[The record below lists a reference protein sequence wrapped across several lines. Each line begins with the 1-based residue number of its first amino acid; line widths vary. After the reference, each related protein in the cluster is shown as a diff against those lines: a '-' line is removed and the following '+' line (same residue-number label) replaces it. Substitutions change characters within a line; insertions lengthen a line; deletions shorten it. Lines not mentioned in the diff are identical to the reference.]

1 MTLYSI
7 PFFVACM
14 TVASAPP
21 SLAIEPEYVVGAWN
35 APSVKSD
42 WASLLEQGHL
52 VLTQD
57 ERKSY
62 SGWYNPN
69 LNGGRMLDVRMNGY
83 KYRFL
88 HSIHL

>member
-7 PFFVACM
+7 LFFVACM

-21 SLAIEPEYVVGAWN
+21 SLAIESEYVVGAFH

-52 VLTQD
+52 VLMQD

-69 LNGGRMLDVRMNGY
+69 LNGGGMLDVRMNSY